1 MSVSKVR
8 KLKKIAET
16 PGSGFQYVEYPKGVN
31 PELRDDLVFTIPLTI
46 LNGLVAKIPKDEFDS
61 GALRDEY
68 CLAESC
74 AGATNH
80 IGYWRGQPIFCTWL
94 HRQAPIKVT
103 EEDVEMLRW
112 GGTAAKWN
120 KSLSRLNPLSLWVND
135 CLRGYCGW
143 LMTNPT
149 FREEHDALFET
160 WQARVSE
167 YGIPNSPIVKPGP
180 GKLPNGYKE
189 CDDDE
194 LKAFYDAFE
203 DFFRRWRLN
212 RLIAPEVP
220 EPIGPHLAP
229 LSEFEALR
237 RIHMGGAL
245 FHLPDIFPIPS
256 RDELRNVLD
265 DGRAGDTP
273 EHLVEWATIIRSG
286 NKGKKEL
293 YAFGRLFELQHLW
306 RALHQRHG
314 KALCGAGTV
323 LRSVLARPL
332 GVSPET
338 LRRDLVEIKKRLGP
352 DWYPRP

>member
-8 KLKKIAET
+8 KLKIFAKDLG
-16 PGSGFQYVEYPKGVN
+16 PGFQYVEFPKGVN
-31 PELRDDLVFTIPLTI
+31 PELRDDLVFTVPLTI
-46 LNGLVAKIPKDEFDS
+46 LDGLVAKIPKNEFDP
-61 GALRDEY
+61 GALQDERR
-68 CLAESC
+68 LAESC
-74 AGATNH
+74 ARSTNH
-80 IGYWRGQPIFCTWL
+80 IGYWRGRPISCTWL
-94 HRQAPIKVT
+94 HRQAPLRVT
-103 EEDVEMLRW
+103 EEQVKMM
-112 GGTAAKWN
+112 GAAEHN
-120 KSLSRLNPLSLWVND
+120 NSLSRLNLLSSWAND

-149 FREEHDALFET
+149 FREEHDALFKT
-160 WQARVSE
+160 WHEWVSE
-167 YGIPNSPIVKPGP
+167 YGIPGPTIVKLGTSPP
-180 GKLPNGYKE
+180 PKGYKE
-189 CDDDE
+189 CDNDA

-203 DFFRRWRLN
+203 DFLRRWRLN
-212 RLIAPEVP
+212 RLVAPEVP
-220 EPIGPHLAP
+220 EPIGPYLAP
-229 LSEFEALR
+229 LSASEALR

-293 YAFGRLFELQHLW
+293 YAFGRRFELQHLW

-314 KALCGAGTV
+314 KALHGAGSA
-323 LRSVLARPL
+323 LLSVMSEQLS
-332 GVSPET
+332 VST
-338 LRRDLVEIKKRLGP
+338 GTIRRDLVEIKKRLGP